1 MIPTFHDGNLIGL
14 SVSKA
19 AATLS
24 FVRSDGVGWRI
35 ALEGVRYLK
44 ADDFREGNIVSYC
57 RAITNADPPRRL
69 LEALASGPHELAA
82 PEYHEKHRLFIDDLA
97 EQVRNG
103 SLTLLIVEPSYGC
116 ELLAICERIEAS
128 EVR

>member
-14 SVSKA
+14 SFSKGE
-19 AATLS
+19 ATLS
-24 FVRSDGVGWRI
+24 IVGSDGVGWQIELR
-35 ALEGVRYLK
+35 GVRYLK

-57 RAITNADPPRRL
+57 RAIRKTDPPRGL
-69 LEALASGPHELAA
+69 LEALAGGPHELAA

-116 ELLAICERIEAS
+116 ELLAISEQVEAS

>member
-1 MIPTFHDGNLIGL
+1 MIPTFHDGNLVGL

-24 FVRSDGVGWRI
+24 FVRSDGVRWLI
-35 ALEGVRYLK
+35 ELEGVRYLK
-44 ADDFREGNIVSYC
+44 ADDFREGNIVYHC
-57 RAITNADPPRRL
+57 RAITKAEPPRGL

-82 PEYHEKHRLFIDDLA
+82 PEYHEKHRLFIDGLA

-116 ELLAICERIEAS
+116 DLLALSERVEAS

>member
-14 SVSKA
+14 SVAKA
-19 AATLS
+19 AATLTLA
-24 FVRSDGVGWRI
+24 RSDGVAWQI
-35 ALEGVRYLK
+35 ELSGVRYLK
-44 ADDFREGNIVSYC
+44 ADDFREGNIVNYC
-57 RAITNADPPRRL
+57 QAITKADPPRGL
-69 LEALASGPHELAA
+69 LEALAGGPHGSAA

-97 EQVRNG
+97 EQVGNG

-116 ELLAICERIEAS
+116 ELLAISERVEAS